1 MSKQPREVK
10 IVKCGDSFAIAD
22 ALTKV
27 RMFYGTFEQCTAR
40 AESFGW
46 IVVA

>member
-1 MSKQPREVK
+1 MNKQPREVK

-27 RMFYGTFEQCTAR
+27 RMYFGTFEQCKDHAK
-40 AESFGW
+40 SFGW